1 LPPGGQAP
9 PPEKRLTPEKG
20 IRIKQERKKT
30 AMANTLTE
38 MVKDLRGLLDEKD
51 RLEAEAKK
59 NKAAIEAKKQEI
71 AQQMID
77 EDTPRISCGGYV
89 YGLQAKTAY
98 NKIADETLEAAGIDY
113 LETLREEGFGH
124 LIKETVNARTLQ
136 GAMAAFVDEHGEL
149 TDGLLTIIKP
159 FDYNDVYS
167 RKETRKKK

>member
-1 LPPGGQAP
+1 MEQQ
-9 PPEKRLTPEKG
+9 
-20 IRIKQERKKT
+20 KQQPK
-30 AMANTLTE
+30 TLTE
-38 MVKDLRGLLDEKD
+38 MVKELRGLLDEKD
-51 RLEAEAKK
+51 RLEADAKA

-77 EDTPRISCGGYV
+77 EDTPRISCGGYI
-89 YGLQAKTAY
+89 YGLQVKTAY
-98 NKIADETLEAAGIDY
+98 NKIADETLEAEGIDY
-113 LETLREEGFGH
+113 LDTLREEGFGH

-136 GAMAAFVDEHGEL
+136 GAMAAFVEEHGEL